1 MGELA
6 QRTGINQSTV
16 SRLLGTLMA
25 RGFVDRDEATARYR
39 LGLRLVA
46 YADAVLAGLDVRT
59 IARPHL
65 ERLVAQTGETA
76 TLSVPGETQPYTI
89 DFVPSP
95 SNVASRGELGR
106 PASPMRR
113 SPGSCCSPSARL
125 PLERLGPE
133 PYERFTDRTLT
144 TRAELAREVERVR
157 AEGVA
162 YGREEREPGLN
173 AVGAPVLGRE
183 QALARDAQHPG
194 SLDPAARPPHAGPG
208 LRAEAGRRR
217 GRRRARWARLGRDL
231 GGVAQAGGL
240 AQRVGHVGALPREV
254 LVLAAEVPVGGGLL
268 VDRAVQVQGLA
279 EGPGRRS
286 KCSSMSARIC
296 PRPIFSVPNV
306 STMTETGC
314 ATPMA

>member
-1 MGELA
+1 VPRAVREEGRTLASVDRALALLDALAELPSGARVGELA

-25 RGFVDRDEATARYR
+25 RGFVDRDEATTRYR

-46 YADAVLAGLDVRT
+46 YADAVLAGLDVRA

-76 TLSVPGETQPYTI
+76 TLSVPGDTQPFTI

-95 SNVASRGELGR
+95 SNVASRAELGR
-106 PASPMRR
+106 PSVTHATVTGKLLLAFGP
-113 SPGSCCSPSARL
+113 L
-125 PLERLGPE
+125 PLDRLGPE

-144 TRAELAREVERVR
+144 TSADLAREVDRVR

-183 QALARDAQHPG
+183 RALTAMLSIQGPANRLPARRMSGLASLLRDAANAVG
-194 SLDPAARPPHAGPG
+194 AA
-208 LRAEAGRRR
+208 
-217 GRRRARWARLGRDL
+217 L
-231 GGVAQAGGL
+231 GGQLQPVPHGQAR
-240 AQRVGHVGALPREV
+240 APQ
-254 LVLAAEVPVGGGLL
+254 AERL
-268 VDRAVQVQGLA
+268 
-279 EGPGRRS
+279 
-286 KCSSMSARIC
+286 
-296 PRPIFSVPNV
+296 
-306 STMTETGC
+306 
-314 ATPMA
+314 